1 MQPAFS
7 VIAFTVC
14 SGAGFGLY
22 MLLAMAH
29 VLGFMPLDRGV
40 VLTGVLLS
48 MFLIVAGLLS
58 STLHLANPKNA
69 WRAFFRFRTSWL
81 SREGV
86 FAVLFFPFSALYLI
100 GVFFSDA
107 GDIGFFSKLMGLFG
121 VMLAFATL
129 FSQGMIYGCLKTIK
143 QWNTP
148 LTPTNYI
155 LLAFMTGALLLNVI
169 LALSGQA
176 VGVMGGITVGL
187 VVVAGISKAIYY
199 YWIRTPSHSTINTAT
214 GFLRGNVRLLD
225 VGHTAATFL
234 TDEFGYKTAKGQLNL
249 FKAVVFACGFFIP
262 FLLTA
267 FSVVGAGTAVFSALL
282 AFVVAMVGI
291 TAERWLFFAEANHV
305 VNLYHGAQR
314 T

>member
-1 MQPAFS
+1 M
-7 VIAFTVC
+7 
-14 SGAGFGLY
+14 
-22 MLLAMAH
+22 
-29 VLGFMPLDRGV
+29 
-40 VLTGVLLS
+40 LTGVLLAMS
-48 MFLIVAGLLS
+48 LIVAGLLS

-86 FAVLFFPFSALYLI
+86 FAVLFFPFAGLYLL
-100 GVFFSDA
+100 GVYFADMKTNE
-107 GDIGFFSKLMGLFG
+107 IGFFAELMGLFG

-148 LTPTNYI
+148 LTPTNYL

-169 LALSGQA
+169 LAFSGQA
-176 VGVMGGITVGL
+176 TGTMGGITLGL
-187 VVVAGISKAIYY
+187 ILVAGISKAIYY

-249 FKAVVFACGFFIP
+249 FKVVVFVCGFFVP
-262 FLLTA
+262 LLLTM
-267 FSVVGAGTAVFSALL
+267 FMVVGAGTAVFSALL